1 MWTALAGMTSAL
13 TVQAAFLV
21 VLGVGGLRAQSGDLT
36 VPTLVAFLLYAMQ
49 LSQPVLQL
57 TSAVSSFQSGRA
69 ALERIAETETFEQE
83 SEFRA
88 PGIDPEAVPG
98 GARGDQGPH
107 EPEPAV
113 RLEHVTFR
121 YPGKAEPT
129 LRDLT
134 LTIAGV
140 GLTALVG
147 PSGSGKSTVL
157 RLIEGFYPIEHG
169 RIWVANQ
176 VLGDWD
182 LSKLRNY
189 VAYVE
194 QESPV
199 LAGTIAANLTYG
211 IDGRVAE
218 HELDHALEKVGLA
231 GRVSSLDQPVH
242 HRGDDLSGG
251 ERQRISI
258 ARALLRR
265 PDLLLLDEVTS
276 QLDASNETLM
286 RQLIREISQQIPV
299 VMVAHR
305 LSTVV
310 DADCVVLMQDGRV
323 RATGPHQD
331 LLRRDDLYREMIEQQ
346 NINAG

>member
-1 MWTALAGMTSAL
+1 
-13 TVQAAFLV
+13 
-21 VLGVGGLRAQSGDLT
+21 
-36 VPTLVAFLLYAMQ
+36 MQ

-88 PGIDPEAVPG
+88 PGIDPEAIPG
-98 GARGDQGPH
+98 GARGDQGPR

-113 RLEHVTFR
+113 RFEHVTFR
-121 YPGKAEPT
+121 YPGSAEPT

-134 LTIAGV
+134 LTITGA

-157 RLIEGFYPIEHG
+157 RLIEGFYPIEKG
-169 RIWVANQ
+169 RIWVSDR

-182 LSKLRNY
+182 LSLLRNH

-199 LAGTIAANLTYG
+199 LAGTIGANLTYG
-211 IDGRVAE
+211 IDDEEVPEEEVGQ
-218 HELDHALEKVGLA
+218 ALEKVGLA
-231 GRVSSLDQPVH
+231 DRVTSLDQPVH

-265 PDLLLLDEVTS
+265 PQLLLLDEVTS
-276 QLDASNETLM
+276 QLDASNEMLM
-286 RQLIREISQQIPV
+286 RSLIQEISQQIPV

-310 DADCVVLMQDGRV
+310 DADCVVLMQDGKV
-323 RATGPHQD
+323 RATGSHRD
-331 LLRRDDLYREMIEQQ
+331 LLARDSLYREMIEQQ
-346 NINAG
+346 NISADTG